1 MSDQLPKDMDWVRLE
16 YLENENAELKQKLTA
31 AETCI
36 HQMQINWTAE
46 SERDTA
52 TIESLNLRVVESSE
66 AFSIVKKLHIKAL
79 EECVQLR
86 RDIET
91 WNIYAKESE
100 ARIAAAHASRDAEV
114 KALQEKLAKY
124 ENAEPVAWRHD
135 HGAENGGY
143 EYYENASCPLCEP
156 LFTHPKE

>member
-1 MSDQLPKDMDWVRLE
+1 MSCEICGRGSCTRSFHSLSEQEEFDTKTGRYEPIEKTVERQDEELSTLRRQLEEANK
-16 YLENENAELKQKLTA
+16 KL
-31 AETCI
+31 
-36 HQMQINWTAE
+36 
-46 SERDTA
+46 
-52 TIESLNLRVVESSE
+52 VESSE